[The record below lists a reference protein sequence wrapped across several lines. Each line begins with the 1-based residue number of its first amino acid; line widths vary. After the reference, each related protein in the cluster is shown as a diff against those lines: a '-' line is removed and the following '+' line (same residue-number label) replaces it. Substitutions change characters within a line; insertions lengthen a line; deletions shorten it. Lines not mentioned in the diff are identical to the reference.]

1 MTMSLHVL
9 STGDGY
15 TYYTSEVATGDVRR
29 AQGRELADYYTVEGN
44 PPGQWVGGGI
54 GLLGMSGEV
63 TEEQMKALF
72 GEGLHPNAEAMIGAS
87 MEAGKSYED
96 AEKDARLGR
105 APHRMSASST
115 KLAAA
120 IKEAE
125 DRFERTRHREPDAS
139 ERSQLRTA
147 VGSQAF
153 REANGRPP
161 ADGEEL
167 GKFITAAT
175 RSDRNTVSGIDLTF
189 SPPKSVSIAWA
200 AAIAQDDH
208 VTARLI
214 EQAQERAIADSI
226 AWLEENAIATRAG
239 VNGVRQLDVEGGLI
253 ATKFRH
259 HDSRSGDPQLH
270 DHVVVANRVLGSD
283 GKWRTLDSKLLHRQA
298 MAAAAIHNRAVMDY
312 VCELTGATTRARVL
326 RAGDPPVVEL
336 AGVSDD
342 LIAEASTRSRDSRK
356 VAADL
361 ERDYRR
367 DHGRSPDRA
376 TRRKIAQQAVLAT
389 RPKKEHIRPVAE
401 VAKTW
406 FEAARK
412 SIRRQDLE
420 VGALL
425 GRGLDADQDTP
436 FDPEDAARAILAK
449 VSEDRS
455 TWGVNN
461 VQIAAEQWVNE
472 HRGMPGLDSKTGAA
486 VITKTVIDGHSIRL
500 TPPPAHGTFQPVAMR
515 DRSSPYASKG
525 AVVFS
530 SQAVFDAERI
540 ILDAAKDRTLG
551 PVRAVTFAAAKAEH
565 GAHLDA
571 GQAALAAAF
580 ACDPVRVMVG
590 VGPAGTGKTTAL
602 KVAARAIEAEGGR
615 MIGLTPSAAA
625 AAVMSE
631 AVDIKAVTLDKFLV
645 GTTLEQL
652 LEAKSITGDIDLRR
666 GDVIVVD
673 EAGMAGTV
681 NLAKVVR
688 IAELTGAHVRFI
700 GDDKQLDAVASGGM
714 LRLLEHEVGATYLDE
729 LHRFSDPDEA
739 AATLL
744 LRDPT
749 VQDPWAWHLAN
760 QRVVGGDADKM
771 ADHVFNGWQQDI
783 DSGLDALM
791 AAPTRAQIAE
801 LNARAQA
808 YRFTTGEVH
817 GRRGAA
823 LMDGFDAHVGDRIVT
838 RKNDYKQRMHRGREF
853 VKNGDRWTV
862 KRVHEDGSLDVVHAG
877 HGGKLRLPAEYV
889 KDHTQLG
896 YARTTHGEQGNTG
909 DTMWQMVDASTSR
922 NAAYVG
928 GTRGRHRNTFAVI
941 TEPGQDMRDVLAKIA
956 GNVDPNLTAH
966 EQLRIAQQEAG
977 QVTRL
982 ADEYADLVQQL
993 DDRRFA
999 VAAETALGA
1008 DAAAAITGESTW
1020 AVTKASLRQAESAG
1034 LEPADVLYRA
1044 WTDKP
1049 LEQVENVPA
1058 ALAGRIKDATAAWA
1072 AEHPTDDVAP
1082 VPTWIADR
1090 RSLHAPGIDPE
1101 WRTELQSRYDYIET
1115 RLLERGHQVAAEQP
1129 AWASQLGAVPEDPE
1143 RREAWVRL
1151 AGEVDTFRS
1160 RHHVEVEDVDAVP
1173 RSLRDHPVGRDL
1185 HARVVAAHKSSVLR
1199 EQAADRRA
1207 AERAELFDE
1216 LRARRGGPR
1225 RDAGSGDAFEQLR
1238 ARRRQTPSTATD
1250 DPPTTDGPARSGP
1263 RQ

>member
-1 MTMSLHVL
+1 MSLHVL

-29 AQGRELADYYTVEGN
+29 AQGREIGDYYTVEGN

-54 GLLGMSGEV
+54 GLLGMAGEV
-63 TEEQMKALF
+63 TEAQMKALF
-72 GEGLHPNAEAMIGAS
+72 GEGLHPDAEAMIAAS
-87 MEAGKSYED
+87 MEAGKSFAD
-96 AEKDARLGR
+96 AEKEARLGR

-125 DRFERTRHREPDAS
+125 DRFERTRHREPDAK
-139 ERSQLRTA
+139 ERAQLRTA
-147 VGSQAF
+147 VGAQAF
-153 REANGRPP
+153 REANGRAA

-208 VTARLI
+208 ATARLI

-298 MAAAAIHNRAVMDY
+298 MTAAAIHNRAVMDY
-312 VCELTGATTRARVL
+312 VCELTGATTRARTV

-342 LIAEASTRSRDSRK
+342 LIAESSTRSRDSRR

-389 RPKKEHIRPVAE
+389 RPKKEHIRPVAV
-401 VAKTW
+401 VATAW
-406 FEAARK
+406 FDAARK
-412 SIRRQDLE
+412 STRRQDLE

-425 GRGLDADQDTP
+425 GRGLGSDQEAP
-436 FDPEDAARAILAK
+436 FDPEDAARTILAK
-449 VSEDRS
+449 VSEARS

-486 VITKTVIDGHSIRL
+486 IITKTVIDGHSIRL

-515 DRSSPYASKG
+515 DGSSPYVSKG

-551 PVRAVTFAAAKAEH
+551 PVQPVTFAAAKAKH
-565 GAHLDA
+565 GSHLDA

-625 AAVMSE
+625 AAVMSD
-631 AVDIKAVTLDKFLV
+631 AVGIKAVTLDKFLV

-714 LRLLEHEVGATYLDE
+714 LRLLEHEVGATHLDE
-729 LHRFSDPDEA
+729 LHRFSNPDEA

-749 VQDPWAWHLAN
+749 VKDPWAWHLAN
-760 QRVVGGDADKM
+760 DRVVGGDADRM
-771 ADHVFNGWQQDI
+771 ADHIFNGWQQDI
-783 DSGLDALM
+783 DQGLDALM
-791 AAPTRAQIAE
+791 AAPTRTQVAE

-808 YRFTTGEVH
+808 YRFTTGEVS
-817 GRRGAA
+817 GRRGAD
-823 LMDGFDAHVGDRIVT
+823 LMDGFQAHVGDRLVT

-862 KRVHEDGSLDVVHAG
+862 ERVHEDGSLDVVHAG
-877 HGGKLRLPAEYV
+877 HGGKLRLPADYV
-889 KDHTQLG
+889 KQHAQLG

-928 GTRGRHRNTFAVI
+928 GTRGRHRNTFVVI
-941 TEPGQDMRDVLAKIA
+941 TEPGQDMRDVLARIA

-966 EQLRIAQQEAG
+966 EQLRVAQQEAG

-982 ADEYADLVQQL
+982 ADEYADLLQQL

-999 VAAETALGA
+999 VAADTALGR
-1008 DAAAAITGESTW
+1008 DAAAAITAEPTW
-1020 AVTKASLRQAESAG
+1020 AVTKAALRQAEAAG

-1058 ALAGRIKDATAAWA
+1058 ALAGRVKDATAAWI
-1072 AEHPTDDVAP
+1072 AEHPTVDVP
-1082 VPTWIADR
+1082 DVPAWIADPR
-1090 RSLHAPGIDPE
+1090 PLRAAGVDDD
-1101 WRTELQSRYDYIET
+1101 WRTELQDRYDHIHA
-1115 RLLERGHQVAAEQP
+1115 RLLERGHQVAAKQP
-1129 AWASQLGAVPEDPE
+1129 AWAAQLGAVPEDPA

-1151 AGEVDTFRS
+1151 AGEVDTFRT
-1160 RHHVEVEDVDAVP
+1160 RYNVDAEAADAVP
-1173 RSLRDHPVGRDL
+1173 AGLRERPVGQDL
-1185 HARVVAAHKSSVLR
+1185 HARIVAAHKSSVLR
-1199 EQAADRRA
+1199 EQAADRKESSIDR
-1207 AERAELFDE
+1207 
-1216 LRARRGGPR
+1216 LRARRGGTRP
-1225 RDAGSGDAFEQLR
+1225 DSAGGDVFDRLK
-1238 ARRRQTPSTATD
+1238 ARRQQDTD
-1250 DPPTTDGPARSGP
+1250 RAVTKEPPVTGDPTQRGP

>member
-29 AQGRELADYYTVEGN
+29 AQGREIGDYYTVEGN

-54 GLLGMSGEV
+54 GLLGMAGEV
-63 TEEQMKALF
+63 SEAQMKALF
-72 GEGLHPNAEAMIGAS
+72 GEGLHPDAEAMVAS
-87 MEAGKSYED
+87 AMEAGKSYED

-139 ERSQLRTA
+139 ERAQLRTA
-147 VGSQAF
+147 VGLQAF

-208 VTARLI
+208 ATARLI

-342 LIAEASTRSRDSRK
+342 LIAESSTRSRDSRK

-389 RPKKEHIRPVAE
+389 RPKKEHSRPVAE

-406 FEAARK
+406 FTAARK
-412 SIRRQDLE
+412 STRRQDLE

-425 GRGLDADQDTP
+425 GRGLGSDQETP
-436 FDPEDAARAILAK
+436 FDPEDAARAILAR

-455 TWGVNN
+455 MWGVNN

-472 HRGMPGLDSKTGAA
+472 HRGMPGLDGKTGAA

-500 TPPPAHGTFQPVAMR
+500 TPPPAHGAFQPVAMR
-515 DRSSPYASKG
+515 DGSSPYASKG

-530 SQAVFDAERI
+530 SQAVFDAEAI
-540 ILDAAKDRTLG
+540 ILDAAKDRTIG
-551 PVRAVTFAAAKAEH
+551 PVRAETFAAARAEH
-565 GAHLDA
+565 GAHLDD

-580 ACDPVRVMVG
+580 ACDPLRVLVG

-625 AAVMSE
+625 AAVMSD
-631 AVDIKAVTLDKFLV
+631 AVGIRAVTLDKFLV

-652 LEAKSITGDIDLRR
+652 LEAKSITGDIDLLR

-729 LHRFSDPDEA
+729 LHRFSNPDEA

-749 VQDPWAWHLAN
+749 VKDPWAWHLAN
-760 QRVVGGDADKM
+760 DRVVGGDADRM
-771 ADHVFNGWQQDI
+771 ADHVFGGWQQDI
-783 DSGLDALM
+783 DQGLDALM
-791 AAPTRAQIAE
+791 AAPTRVQIAE

-808 YRFTTGEVH
+808 YRFTTGEVS
-817 GRRGAA
+817 GRRGAN
-823 LMDGFDAHVGDRIVT
+823 LMDGFQAHAGDRIVT
-838 RKNDYKQRMHRGREF
+838 RKNDYKQRTLRGREF

-862 KRVHEDGSLDVVHAG
+862 KHVNQDGSLDVVHAG
-877 HGGKLRLPAEYV
+877 HGGKLRLPADYV

-909 DTMWQMVDASTSR
+909 DTMWQIVDASTTR

-928 GTRGRHRNTFAVI
+928 GTRGRHSNTFAVI
-941 TEPGQDMRDVLAKIA
+941 TEPGQDMRDVLTKIA
-956 GNVDPNLTAH
+956 GNVDPNLTAR
-966 EQLRIAQQEAG
+966 EQLRITHRDADRI
-977 QVTRL
+977 VTL
-982 ADEYADLVQQL
+982 ADQYADLTQQA
-993 DDRRFA
+993 DRIRFTA
-999 VAAETALGA
+999 AAEQALGP
-1008 DAAAAITGESTW
+1008 DVTNTLGGEDTW
-1020 AVTKASLRQAESAG
+1020 GVTVTAMRRAERAG
-1034 LEPADVLYRA
+1034 LDPADVLYRA
-1044 WTDKP
+1044 WTERPVDD
-1049 LEQVENVPA
+1049 VDNVPA
-1058 ALAGRIKDATAAWA
+1058 ALGSRITALTKQWKQ
-1072 AEHPTDDVAP
+1072 EHPQPAVERA
-1082 VPTWIADR
+1082 VPTWIADTAPI
-1090 RSLHAPGIDPE
+1090 RSPHLPQA
-1101 WRTELQSRYDYIET
+1101 WRDELQERHDHLRA
-1115 RLLERGHQVAAEQP
+1115 RLMERGEAMAAEQP
-1129 AWASQLGAVPEDPE
+1129 AWAAQLGSVPAEPD
-1143 RREAWVRL
+1143 RRAAWVRL
-1151 AGEVDTFRS
+1151 AAEVDTFRD
-1160 RHHVEVEDVDAVP
+1160 RHNVP
-1173 RSLRDHPVGRDL
+1173 LAETQAIPVGRRDEGVGKDL
-1185 HARVVAAHKSSVLR
+1185 QERVVASHKSQSLR
-1199 EQAADRRA
+1199 EQAADRKDRLA
-1207 AERAELFDE
+1207 AI
-1216 LRARRGGPR
+1216 RGR
-1225 RDAGSGDAFEQLR
+1225 NADD
-1238 ARRRQTPSTATD
+1238 ARRRREAWEQAHGRQVPTVRPDDSTTSRDLPKPPSRD
-1250 DPPTTDGPARSGP
+1250 NERE
-1263 RQ
+1263 R